1 MDGLGSERRQEG
13 FREKC
18 QTSSSS
24 WLHGNRHGWNVPQG
38 PCRKNILWLTATSP
52 SLPDPFPSIWAAAEV
67 EAAASNFV
75 FCLCGAPH
83 GSSWEIRWP
92 VRQHYIIKLEI
103 LEIFGWLQ
111 FMSICTYQ
119 KFWLETL
126 EFHSVEVPQTCQSQ
140 AVSQNPACWFPSK
153 AGSGPSLG
161 CHQGD
166 EARYCCM
173 EILLKLNWIKGQL
186 CPDKNRK
193 PNCTRLLDGMYHM
206 VSDCF
211 REFGLLTS
219 RIVFHVSC
227 FSSMR
232 FIYPVGGKE
241 QYGTPVCFSLKSFH
255 FWRSHHCCV

>member
-1 MDGLGSERRQEG
+1 MQHLLWSWGVTEAGWWWNLLWVSEQ
-13 FREKC
+13 
-18 QTSSSS
+18 
-24 WLHGNRHGWNVPQG
+24 
-38 PCRKNILWLTATSP
+38 
-52 SLPDPFPSIWAAAEV
+52 PDPLDTQASHHASLTFLICSLCIW
-67 EAAASNFV
+67 
-75 FCLCGAPH
+75 
-83 GSSWEIRWP
+83 
-92 VRQHYIIKLEI
+92 
-103 LEIFGWLQ
+103 
-111 FMSICTYQ
+111 T
-119 KFWLETL
+119 
-126 EFHSVEVPQTCQSQ
+126 
-140 AVSQNPACWFPSK
+140 PSK

-193 PNCTRLLDGMYHM
+193 PNCTRLLDSMYHM